1 MSRHRRPSSSQ
12 DKVLLEDVRFFGHHG
27 TTDAQ
32 QEVGSWFSADVE
44 LTLDLT
50 PVALS
55 DDLSAG
61 VNYAEVGRLIVEI
74 GTKERVRLIERLASL
89 LAEALLREF
98 PIEEARVRVRKLSP
112 PMDGISG
119 TPSVELRRTR
129 NLWRGS
135 S

>member
-1 MSRHRRPSSSQ
+1 VSRRRPPSPQ

-27 TTDAQ
+27 ATDAE
-32 QEVGSWFSADVE
+32 QEAGSWFSADVE

-89 LAEALLREF
+89 MTEALLREF
-98 PIEEARVRVRKLSP
+98 PVEEARVRVRKLSP
-112 PMDGISG
+112 RMGGVSG
-119 TPSVELRRTR
+119 TPAVEIKRTR
-129 NLWRGS
+129 SPWRES